1 MCSLPPET
9 KIRYQQLQQDADFA
23 LVKAREA
30 NMALKQA
37 YARHLAGECAAPG
50 AKELEALPAIE
61 EDATLK
67 YRALR
72 DFLRE
77 AFGVN

>member
-1 MCSLPPET
+1 MSSLPPET
-9 KIRYQQLQQDADFA
+9 RIRYQQLQQDADFA

-30 NMALKQA
+30 NAALKQA
-37 YARHLAGECAAPG
+37 YARHLAGQGSLPG
-50 AKELEALPAIE
+50 AKELEALAAIE
-61 EDATLK
+61 EDATIK

-72 DFLRE
+72 EFLRE